1 MNEAEKENRVLDIP
15 LSQVNENLLDK
26 LPKKKFLTKIFQNF
40 KVMKQYRLQVVVLLL
55 ISLVIH
61 SLVCM
66 LFYQIAGLLLSG
78 KIDFWKQM
86 SLIPLGLI
94 ATAIPI
100 SSAGIGVGHV
110 AFENLYNL
118 SGLRRRSQYF

>member
-1 MNEAEKENRVLDIP
+1 
-15 LSQVNENLLDK
+15 
-26 LPKKKFLTKIFQNF
+26 
-40 KVMKQYRLQVVVLLL
+40 MKQYRLQVVVLLL

-66 LFYQIAGLLLSG
+66 LFYQISGLLLSG

-100 SSAGIGVGHV
+100 SPAGIGVGHV

-118 SGLRRRSQYF
+118 SGLKEGANIFNLFIINQILIYLLGVFPFLFYRRKRGKKIE

>member
-1 MNEAEKENRVLDIP
+1 
-15 LSQVNENLLDK
+15 
-26 LPKKKFLTKIFQNF
+26 
-40 KVMKQYRLQVVVLLL
+40 MKQYRLQVVVLLL

-100 SSAGIGVGHV
+100 SPAGIGVGHV

-118 SGLRRRSQYF
+118 SGLKEGANIFNLFIINQIFIYLLGVFPFLFYRRKRGKKIE